1 MMKNYRIELK
11 WAIVFVLMTLTWMVI
26 EKLAGMHSTHIDK
39 HAIFTNLIAIP
50 AITVYVLAL
59 RDKRQNFYKGTMSYK
74 QSFVS
79 GLIITLLVTAI
90 SPLTQVIVSEA
101 IAPEYFPNM
110 ILYAVTE
117 GNMTQEA
124 AEAYFNLK
132 SYIVQGLI
140 GAPLM
145 GLLTTALVALFTK
158 SKTKKQLVAA

>member
-1 MMKNYRIELK
+1 MKNYRIELK